1 MDMTLPLPRTVE
13 DAVNRT
19 NPMVA
24 HILNR
29 EAHVSETLV
38 TKLIQDATLSWKDR
52 RPVTNLNSDHTTTSH
67 LDLLSLLVPL
77 AERRVLLEIPTY
89 TRQFPQ
95 HKRENER
102 HVGEIRFG
110 TVARLVSHK
119 RALSFSVLMFDR
131 SVIKTENILG
141 EEYETSGAFRT
152 FMMVNGA
159 GEWHSGWQELRFKGT
174 DDECSFLKTYGLD
187 EDGVFRPKYW
197 VHPNRRQSIYGAPYL
212 ILKMLSVRLQE
223 ELAHLQ
229 GEVKRLRSLGLRLPF
244 ARRQKTVHVTVKGET
259 RKAKIDSL
267 ECELDMPNLEGTFP
281 RKNNTVEG
289 LREASDRVHAL
300 RYRLIPLVQFVIR
313 ADEAAFFKYGEK
325 QNFIASWMKGR
336 SWERGYTLT
345 GKRKKWSRFVFTH
358 DVAIRYRTFTMTQ
371 TIAV

>member
-1 MDMTLPLPRTVE
+1 MDMMLPLPRTVE
-13 DAVNRT
+13 DVVNRT

-24 HILNR
+24 LILNR
-29 EAHVSETLV
+29 EAHVSEALI
-38 TKLIQDATLSWKDR
+38 TKLVHDATLSWKGR
-52 RPVTNLNSDHTTTSH
+52 RPITVLNPDQTITSH

-95 HKRENER
+95 HTRESER

-159 GEWHSGWQELRFKGT
+159 GEWHTGWRELRFKGT
-174 DDECSFLKTYGLD
+174 DEERSFLESYGLD
-187 EDGVFRPKYW
+187 KNGVFRPQNW
-197 VHPNRRQSIYGAPYL
+197 IHPNRKQSIYGAPYL

-223 ELAHLQ
+223 ELVHLQ
-229 GEVKRLRSLGLRLPF
+229 GEVKRLRSMGLRLPF
-244 ARRQKTVHVTVKGET
+244 AKRPKVIQTTVNGNTKKVKIE
-259 RKAKIDSL
+259 SL
-267 ECELDMPNLEGTFP
+267 ECELDMPGLEGAFP
-281 RKNNTVEG
+281 SKSDTVTG
-289 LREASDRVHAL
+289 LKEASDRVHAL

-313 ADEAAFFKYGEK
+313 ADEAAFFTHGEK

-336 SWERGYTLT
+336 TWERGYTLT

-358 DVAIRYRTFTMTQ
+358 DVALRYRTFTMTQ